1 MRVALYLAVP
11 AVTIG
16 VAAVA
21 LGTVAAPRVLISVRV
36 WGGPSHAAGSVR
48 LECVRRAVGI
58 DDHVPLAGLDVDVDG
73 LHQTASCDANG
84 HAEIGIARAT
94 SAAPRSIRITAKG
107 RTLAEGRVSVSED
120 AWAGRAEMSV
130 ARLRNGGKLPIL
142 ALVPGGTLP
151 LGQVG
156 VVHLRTP
163 DSLREPESLRIA
175 ANGATVGPVRAESGG
190 LAVTVTPR
198 FPSASLEVERAA
210 DPPGTGGWSA
220 DLPVEPA
227 APFVDDLKV
236 EGGTIR
242 GTVRSPT
249 IRESVFA
256 AVQELGAR
264 VVAVRVPM
272 RPDGRGGSLGD
283 LSIAASP
290 TAPAWLVLGTD
301 ETLSGGVAWP
311 LLSSSIAMDGRRVPD
326 ARWLDG
332 ITPMHT
338 VERARTTGTSRRVGL
353 LVAAGALLEA
363 LLLVRE
369 ARLSR
374 LRLAA
379 HVAANVDDE
388 SAPTLEGGS
397 PMVTIAVALA
407 AILFGFAMI
416 GVVLMMQA

>member
-1 MRVALYLAVP
+1 VRIALYLAVP
-11 AVTIG
+11 AVTIA

-21 LGTVAAPRVLISVRV
+21 LGAIAAPRVLIGVRV
-36 WGGPSHAAGSVR
+36 WGGPTHAAGSVR
-48 LECVRRAVGI
+48 IECVRRAVGI
-58 DDHVPLAGLDVDVDG
+58 DDHVPLGDVDVEIDG
-73 LHQTASCDANG
+73 VHQTVSCDADG
-84 HAEIGIARAT
+84 HAEAAIARAA
-94 SAAPRSIRITAKG
+94 SPGPRHLRITAKG
-107 RTLAEGRVSVSED
+107 RTLAEGSVSVSED
-120 AWAGRAEMSV
+120 AWAARAELSV
-130 ARLRNGGKLPIL
+130 ARVRNGGKLPIV
-142 ALVPGGTLP
+142 ALVPGGAMP
-151 LGQVG
+151 LGQPG
-156 VVHLRTP
+156 VVHLRTAE
-163 DSLREPESLRIA
+163 SLRAPDSLRIA
-175 ANGATVGPVRAESGG
+175 ANGATVGQVRAETGG

-198 FPSASLEVERAA
+198 FPNASLEIERTA

-220 DLPVEPA
+220 DLPIAPA

-236 EGGTIR
+236 EGGTIT

-256 AVQELGAR
+256 SVQELGSR
-264 VVAVRVPM
+264 VVAARVAM

-283 LSIAASP
+283 LSITAAP

-311 LLSSSIAMDGRRVPD
+311 LASSAIALDGRRVPD

-374 LRLAA
+374 QRLAA
-379 HVAANVDDE
+379 HVAANVDGDE
-388 SAPTLEGGS
+388 APKLEGPS
-397 PMVTIAVALA
+397 PVVAVAVALA
-407 AILFGFAMI
+407 AILFGFAMF
-416 GVVLMMQA
+416 GVVLMLQT